1 MAHVSPALRAQRGAP
16 KYEQTEPVLCLGYQH
31 VYSDVYRCLTK
42 HGTVIHTKQVVW
54 DLEAPLGVWLPDGS
68 EPDRRTVEE
77 SELYGSIGLE
87 LVKDKNGKA
96 RTEFGS
102 ANAILKAVPHRLHRS
117 NTTIRPRPYIYA
129 RARERDGV
137 SVQEALSSK
146 YLNEVGHPVKYT
158 VADLRYDLKCGG
170 LALDVHADAREGE
183 DSPKRMMTPPTT
195 PLLQVRRRVERTR
208 PSAMA
213 PRPRP
218 PSGARAHHQGVERA
232 RHNLRLPA
240 ASR

>member
-1 MAHVSPALRAQRGAP
+1 MHAP
-16 KYEQTEPVLCLGYQH
+16 KYERTEPVLCLGYQH

-42 HGTVIHTKQVVW
+42 HGNVIHTKQVVW
-54 DLEAPLGVWLPDGS
+54 DFEDPLGVWLSNDS
-68 EPDRRTVEE
+68 EPNQHKVEE

-87 LVKDKNGKA
+87 LFKDKNGKA

-117 NTTIRPRPYIYA
+117 NNTIRPRPYIYA

-137 SVQEALSSK
+137 SVQEALHSK
-146 YLNEVGHPVKYT
+146 YLNEVGLPVRYT
-158 VADLRYDLKCGG
+158 VADLRYDLKCGW
-170 LALDVHADAREGE
+170 LALFMPTHGRA
-183 DSPKRMMTPPTT
+183 KRMMTPLTT

-218 PSGARAHHQGVERA
+218 QSGARARHQGVERA
-232 RHNLRLPA
+232 RHNLQQRRP
-240 ASR
+240 SR